1 MKSLPWKSFS
11 AADGLS
17 LDLRDYLPLVAIL
30 AAVLL
35 WGASFAAMR
44 ISVKVLEPAAV
55 MWLRMAIALLV
66 LLPLAGRLRPRQIA
80 RSDWKLLL
88 PMVFC
93 QPCLYFLLESNA
105 LRLTTSSQAG
115 VVAASVPIWVA
126 AGAGVFLGE
135 RITFR
140 SAAGL
145 ALAVIGVAGLT
156 LMEGRGVRAQNPLL
170 GNGLELAAMVCAAV
184 NILLVKQ
191 LSRRYNPWSLTAMQ
205 VLAGAIFFA
214 PGALMAW
221 RTPQTLWSPVLVG
234 ALLFLGAFVTL
245 GAFGFYNWGMS
256 RIPAS
261 RASAFI
267 NLVPVVAV
275 IIGWMAL
282 GEALSTR
289 QCLSALVVM
298 GGVWLSQSRPATR
311 SVSKSLRP

>member
-1 MKSLPWKSFS
+1 MLDPLKTISRKSL
-11 AADGLS
+11 ANVDALS
-17 LDLRDYLPLVAIL
+17 LHLQNYLPLAAIL
-30 AAVLL
+30 TAVLL

-44 ISVKVLEPAAV
+44 ISVKVLAPAAV
-55 MWLRMAIALLV
+55 MWLRMAVALLM
-66 LLPLAGRLRPRQIA
+66 LLPVAGRVRLRQIA
-80 RSDWKLLL
+80 KGDWKLLL
-88 PMVFC
+88 PMVLC

-126 AGAGVFLGE
+126 AGAGLFLGE

-145 ALAVIGVAGLT
+145 ALAVLGVAGLT

-170 GNGLELAAMVCAAV
+170 GNTLELAAMVCAAV
-184 NILLVKQ
+184 NMLLVKQ
-191 LSRRYNPWSLTAMQ
+191 LSRRYNPWSLTALQ
-205 VLAGAIFFA
+205 VLAGVIFFA

-221 RTPQTLWSPVLVG
+221 RTPQALWSPALVG

-267 NLVPVVAV
+267 NLVPVMAV
-275 IIGWMAL
+275 VIGWAAL
-282 GEALSTR
+282 GEALSGR
-289 QCLSALVVM
+289 QCLFALVVM
-298 GGVWLSQSRPATR
+298 GGVWLSQSR
-311 SVSKSLRP
+311 SILEEQ